1 MSSTRGWA
9 IGVAGV
15 VMLAVVAATA
25 GSGAAQGMGRGM
37 GGGQGMH
44 PGMMDESHMADMQ
57 VFHYLLDHR
66 ADIRRS
72 VKKLDN
78 GIETLTESAVPE
90 VAAKIKAHVGAMYTR
105 MKDGR
110 PIHQRDPLFR
120 EVFRVAD
127 RITVAITPTEAGLK
141 VVETSDD
148 AAVVKVLHAHAD
160 TVDAFLANGRAEMM
174 KDHPVPK

>member
-1 MSSTRGWA
+1 MSVTRMRMTVGVTMVVGVL
-9 IGVAGV
+9 IGAGTPI
-15 VMLAVVAATA
+15 LA
-25 GSGAAQGMGRGM
+25 QRGRGM
-37 GGGQGMH
+37 GGM
-44 PGMMDESHMADMQ
+44 MMDESHMADMQ

-66 ADIRRS
+66 AEIRRS
-72 VKKLDN
+72 VTRLDN
-78 GIETLTESAVPE
+78 GIDTLTESDVPD

-127 RITVAITPTEAGLK
+127 RITVTMTPTEKGIR

-148 AAVVKVLHAHAD
+148 PEVVKVLYAHAD
-160 TVDAFLANGRAEMM
+160 TVDAFIANGRSEMM
-174 KDHPVPK
+174 KDHPLPKP